1 MRTPGVRGGDKAVPV
16 LAFRDAREAL
26 RLDSSGRPRCQDS
39 REVLRALS
47 IIAAT
52 GSEDAVDEIVRNGFL
67 AGAGERYAVH
77 VEPEMRV
84 VGGGRFTMGSA
95 AGGIPYFQGESPPH
109 EVTLAGF
116 AVSAVPVTNALY
128 ALFNPGR
135 DLPSAVDD
143 HPVVDVT
150 WYDAAL
156 CAAWFGC
163 VLPTEAQWEYACGAG
178 SPQEWCCAEADLP
191 SYAWYSENA
200 CGTVHQVATRAANA
214 LGLFDF
220 HGQVWEWCRD
230 DFDVAFYSRAPAQDP
245 VNLAVLARGG
255 TLPSQGQ
262 APGPHGPEPPDGQ
275 KAPVIS
281 SPAPWPAA
289 ALPRAEQHK
298 VTRGGSFCS
307 LAEMC
312 RTRFRFHEPAGFW
325 ASDLGFRLVSNRPPS
340 PGRDT
345 HA

>member
-1 MRTPGVRGGDKAVPV
+1 VRGGDKAVPV

-77 VEPEMRV
+77 VEPQMRV
-84 VGGGRFTMGSA
+84 IGGGRFTMGSA

-109 EVTLAGF
+109 RVTLAGF
-116 AVSAVPVTNALY
+116 AISAVPVTNARY
-128 ALFNPGR
+128 ALFDPGR
-135 DLPSAVDD
+135 DLPPALDD

-245 VNLAVLARGG
+245 VNLAG
-255 TLPSQGQ
+255 PGQ
-262 APGPHGPEPPDGQ
+262 ARPE
-275 KAPVIS
+275 
-281 SPAPWPAA
+281 
-289 ALPRAEQHK
+289 RHK

>member
-1 MRTPGVRGGDKAVPV
+1 MKAAPARGESEAVPV
-16 LAFRDAREAL
+16 LQFRDAREAL
-26 RLDSSGRPRCQDS
+26 WLDSAGRPRCQDS
-39 REVLRALS
+39 REVLEAIS
-47 IIAAT
+47 VIAAT
-52 GSEDAVDEIVRNGFL
+52 GGEDAVGEIVRDGFL
-67 AGAGERYAVH
+67 AGAAERYAVH
-77 VEPEMRV
+77 VEPQMRLA
-84 VGGGRFTMGSA
+84 GGRFTMGSE
-95 AGGIPYFQGESPPH
+95 AGGPPYFQGESPPH
-109 EVTLAGF
+109 QVVLAGF
-116 AVSAVPVTNALY
+116 AVCTVPVTNTLY
-128 ALFNPGR
+128 ALFDSRR
-135 DLPSAVDD
+135 DLPRAVGD

-163 VLPTEAQWEYACGAG
+163 LLPTEAQWEYACGAG
-178 SPQEWCCAEADLP
+178 SPLEWCCTEADLP

-200 CGTVHQVATRAANA
+200 GGTVHRVATRAANA

-230 DFDVAFYSRAPAQDP
+230 DYDPAFYAHAPAQDP
-245 VNLAVLARGG
+245 VSVAVSARGS
-255 TLPSQGQ
+255 TPPPRGQ

-275 KAPVIS
+275 KAPVTS
-281 SPAPWPAA
+281 SPGPWPEK
-289 ALPRAEQHK
+289 PERHK

-325 ASDLGFRLVSNRPPS
+325 AHDLGFRMVSTRL
-340 PGRDT
+340 PGPGEDT

>member
-1 MRTPGVRGGDKAVPV
+1 MRTSGVRGGDKAVPV

-26 RLDSSGRPRCQDS
+26 RLDSSGRPRCRDS

-47 IIAAT
+47 VIAAT

-109 EVTLAGF
+109 QVTLASF
-116 AVSAVPVTNALY
+116 AVSAVPVTNARY
-128 ALFNPGR
+128 ALFDPGR
-135 DLPSAVDD
+135 DLPPALDD
-143 HPVVDVT
+143 HPVVDVA

-200 CGTVHQVATRAANA
+200 GGTVHQVATRAANA

-230 DFDVAFYSRAPAQDP
+230 DFDVAFYSRAPAQNP
-245 VNLAVLARGG
+245 LNLAVLARGD
-255 TLPSQGQ
+255 TPLSRGQ
-262 APGPHGPEPPDGQ
+262 APGPHGPEPPDGL
-275 KAPVIS
+275 KAPVTS
-281 SPAPWPAA
+281 SRGPWPPEQAR
-289 ALPRAEQHK
+289 PEQHK

-325 ASDLGFRLVSNRPPS
+325 ASDLGFRLLSNRPPS

>member
-1 MRTPGVRGGDKAVPV
+1 VPGAGNAAPAA
-16 LAFRDAREAL
+16 AFRGAREAL
-26 RLDSSGRPRCQDS
+26 RLDSSGHPRCLDS

-47 IIAAT
+47 LIAAM

-77 VEPEMRV
+77 VEPQMRV
-84 VGGGRFTMGSA
+84 AGGSRFTMGGA
-95 AGGIPYFQGESPPH
+95 AGEIPYFQGESPPH
-109 EVTLAGF
+109 LVTLSGF

-128 ALFNPGR
+128 ALFDPSRG
-135 DLPSAVDD
+135 LPRAADD
-143 HPVVDVT
+143 HPAVDVT
-150 WYDAAL
+150 WFDAAL

-163 VLPTEAQWEYACGAG
+163 RLPTEAQWEYACGGG

-200 CGTVHQVATRAANA
+200 SGTVHQVATRAANSF
-214 LGLFDF
+214 GLFDF
-220 HGQVWEWCRD
+220 HGLVWEWCHD
-230 DFDVAFYSRAPAQDP
+230 DYDVAFYARAPGQDP
-245 VNLAVLARGG
+245 VNLAQV
-255 TLPSQGQ
+255 
-262 APGPHGPEPPDGQ
+262 PGR
-275 KAPVIS
+275 
-281 SPAPWPAA
+281 PAA
-289 ALPRAEQHK
+289 SAGRSGPPGIPRWPQGHSDSAAVALAASHRHK

-325 ASDLGFRLVSNRPPS
+325 ASDLGFRMVSNRLPRPE
-340 PGRDT
+340 RDA